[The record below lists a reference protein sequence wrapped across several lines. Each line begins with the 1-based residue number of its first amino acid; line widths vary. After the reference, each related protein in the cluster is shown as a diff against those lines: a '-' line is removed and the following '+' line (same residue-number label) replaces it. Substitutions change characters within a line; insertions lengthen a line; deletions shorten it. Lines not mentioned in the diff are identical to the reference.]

1 MDILEMTKIAIAAII
16 GLIAIYDVFALVKGG
31 TVATI
36 SYRIR
41 DWSKRYVAFTFM
53 VGFAMGHL
61 FWPMAKTPETEE
73 LSAQLQQA
81 RVELQELELA
91 SKECHSYDGDRG
103 K

>member
-1 MDILEMTKIAIAAII
+1 MNVIEMTKIAIAAII
-16 GLIAIYDVFALVKGG
+16 GLIAIYDVFALIKGG

-61 FWPMAKTPETEE
+61 FWPMKKTPETEE
-73 LSAQLQQA
+73 LSAQMNAISAQFEECQLDLDKV
-81 RVELQELELA
+81 RQESRLNQ
-91 SKECHSYDGDRG
+91 
-103 K
+103 